1 MKNLGIFINESFFL
15 SLAFLREVKQ
25 SINCNISLSLVIFN
39 LKMVLKE
46 LLGLAGLTK
55 IQVLHSHEST
65 EIIIV
70 SKDKDLIFTV
80 F

>member
-15 SLAFLREVKQ
+15 SLTFLREVKQ
-25 SINCNISLSLVIFN
+25 SINCNISLSLVIFD
-39 LKMVLKE
+39 LKMVSKE
-46 LLGLAGLTK
+46 LLGLIGLTK
-55 IQVLHSHEST
+55 IQVFHNHKST

-70 SKDKDLIFTV
+70 SKDKDLIFIV